1 MIKTWYE
8 EYEKI
13 KDKAIVVFGYEWES
27 MADEQKEKILAEK
40 KTVIMSGD
48 SGYAC
53 KRYQIIGNA
62 NNLSDHECAIIADG
76 GNLCFGYRMEGQ
88 GNRCIHRLK
97 EDNMEAREEQISSM
111 DEHTEIVSM
120 MCWKRQNR
128 VVSSL

>member
-1 MIKTWYE
+1 MIKTWHE

-27 MADEQKEKILAEK
+27 MADEHKEKILAE

-53 KRYQIIGNA
+53 KYYEIIGNV
-62 NNLSDHECAIIADG
+62 NNLSDHDCAIIADG

-88 GNRCIHRLK
+88 R
-97 EDNMEAREEQISSM
+97 
-111 DEHTEIVSM
+111 IV
-120 MCWKRQNR
+120 
-128 VVSSL
+128 VYTD

>member
-40 KTVIMSGD
+40 TVIMSGD
-48 SGYAC
+48 
-53 KRYQIIGNA
+53 A

-88 GNRCIHRLK
+88 
-97 EDNMEAREEQISSM
+97 
-111 DEHTEIVSM
+111 EIV
-120 MCWKRQNR
+120 
-128 VVSSL
+128 VYTD